1 MKTAI
6 ELNGVSK
13 KYRRRQA
20 LSTISASI
28 PIGSVA
34 ALIGANAAGKT
45 TLLNLLTGVV
55 LPSSGSIS
63 LLEEFQPG
71 SRSALARVA
80 YVAQDGTVLSGRKV
94 RDAIAIARSMNR
106 DFDSGFARTRL
117 ERIGISPD
125 QRVSKMSGGERSQ
138 LAITMA
144 LARAPELLIMDEP
157 LANLD
162 PLARRNL
169 LGELMAF
176 AHESQ
181 ATIVFS
187 SHVIADV
194 ARVADY
200 LVLIDRG
207 GTVIA
212 DSIEKVLDH
221 HKIFIGTLSEAL
233 LLTDGCGSVV
243 TEQNREFV
251 GPRVLRFDLMP
262 NWTHLQDCSLEEV
275 VYSYLDIAPQLGGA
289 K

>member
-1 MKTAI
+1 MRTAI
-6 ELNGVSK
+6 ELNDVSK

-55 LPSSGSIS
+55 SPSSGSIS

-80 YVAQDGTVLSGRKV
+80 YVAQDGPVLSGRKV

-125 QRVSKMSGGERSQ
+125 QRVSKMSGGQRSQ
-138 LAITMA
+138 LAITLA
-144 LARAPELLIMDEP
+144 LARAPEVLIMDEP

-207 GTVIA
+207 GIVVA

-233 LLTDGCGSVV
+233 LLTDGCGAVV
-243 TEQNREFV
+243 TEQNRALV
-251 GPRVLRFDLMP
+251 GPRVLRFDATP

-275 VYSYLDIAPQLGGA
+275 VYSYLDAAPQRGGV